1 PLLPFTE
8 SATSQALACIWW
20 INQNGRGARR
30 LVRKAAAIRGSV
42 PHRLRASES
51 AVRLPPSSLA
61 HVIGSPKWLPIAVVE
76 GDRLL
81 FRIGQIERAQRFDV
95 IDMPLASV
103 IPRHSPQEFR
113 FQMAH
118 KLGH

>member
-1 PLLPFTE
+1 M
-8 SATSQALACIWW
+8 
-20 INQNGRGARR
+20 
-30 LVRKAAAIRGSV
+30 
-42 PHRLRASES
+42 
-51 AVRLPPSSLA
+51 RLPPSSLA
-61 HVIGSPKWLPIAVVE
+61 HVVEGPERLQIAVVE
-76 GDRLL
+76 GSRLL